1 MGNIDRPDETALPP
15 WQPLTFG
22 GVARFAQTTL
32 TRLWAMEFV
41 MAALAAAIIV
51 WFLASAWIPAIRQTV
66 KQLPAQSGIREGKLQ
81 WPGTAPVRLAEGKFL
96 SILVNPGPS
105 MEMGQTADLQWEFQG
120 EELRLRSL
128 FGYVSVPYTT
138 GWIIALNRSE
148 FEPWWGAWE
157 PAILAGAGVLVVCS
171 LLFGWSVLAAA
182 YLWPVLAVAWLA
194 DRHVNLATA
203 WKLGS
208 AALMPG
214 AALMSGAI
222 LLYGLGRLPLVGLLF
237 AGLLHIAAGWAYLL
251 ISPLR
256 LPRLSASI
264 SLSQNPFQATEAD
277 AKAESQNPK
286 EEA

>member
-1 MGNIDRPDETALPP
+1 
-15 WQPLTFG
+15 
-22 GVARFAQTTL
+22 
-32 TRLWAMEFV
+32 MEFV

-128 FGYVSVPYTT
+128 FGYVSVPYPT

-222 LLYGLGRLPLVGLLF
+222 LLYGLGRLPLVGLLC
-237 AGLLHIAAGWAYLL
+237 GLAAYCR
-251 ISPLR
+251 R
-256 LPRLSASI
+256 LGLSLDLSASAAAALRLHQLVPKSFPGDGSGCQSRI
-264 SLSQNPFQATEAD
+264 AKPQRRGVTLFCSLSSEPE
-277 AKAESQNPK
+277 
-286 EEA
+286 